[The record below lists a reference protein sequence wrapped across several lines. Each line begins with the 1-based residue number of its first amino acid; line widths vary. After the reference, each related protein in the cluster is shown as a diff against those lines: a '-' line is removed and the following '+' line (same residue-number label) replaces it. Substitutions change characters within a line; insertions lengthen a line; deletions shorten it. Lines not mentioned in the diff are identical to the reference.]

1 LEDEE
6 QDESEDEDVDQ
17 EWKVSIIITSISVI
31 PTIIAKPPRIELCRR
46 VKGSL

>member
-31 PTIIAKPPRIELCRR
+31 PTIAEPPRIELCRR